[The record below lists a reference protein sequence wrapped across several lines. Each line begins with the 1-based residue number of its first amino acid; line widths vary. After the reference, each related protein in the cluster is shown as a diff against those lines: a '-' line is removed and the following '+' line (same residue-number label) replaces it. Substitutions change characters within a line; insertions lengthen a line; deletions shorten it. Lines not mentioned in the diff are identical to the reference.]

1 MGRGVLGSWGG
12 VRVVGGR
19 VMGSG
24 VLGWWGGRV
33 MGDGVLGLLV
43 VG

>member
-1 MGRGVLGSWGG
+1 MMDG
-12 VRVVGGR
+12 
-19 VMGSG
+19 G

-33 MGDGVLGLLV
+33 MGWWGVMVVWVGV